1 MLTVAIFLVILLSII
16 NKKDKHLS
24 TILLILLFF
33 AIVFVEKM
41 ADLEGYEKLYYN
53 PDLDVRDI
61 EPAFKALTDFFNALQ
76 VPFIVFRMF
85 FFIVYISTL
94 NYIAKHLTPYISF
107 FWAIF
112 ALSLFCMHVV
122 WIRFSL
128 GTLFVYI
135 ALYILFSGKY
145 TGLKKYI
152 FAGSLMLIA
161 TQFHGGTVVFLPLL
175 FLDLISERSVYIA
188 LIAIFIVFNG
198 LSYTSLMDYLALF
211 MVEEKLTYLDTAFS
225 HGDSTSV
232 FYQSIASI
240 LCFIGAF
247 FLLFVEKRNLK
258 KYNNDKEVQALI
270 KKVEFAQKINA
281 YSLSVVLLVN
291 IFDAFVR
298 FYYYMFP
305 FYLIVLSYNFK
316 YSKQKWLYSA
326 SILAYAIGLLVV
338 FVLVDEPSR
347 VGGWFALYHF

>member
-16 NKKDKHLS
+16 NKKDKYLS
-24 TILLILLFF
+24 SFLLILLFF
-33 AIVFVEKM
+33 AIIFVEKM

-76 VPFIVFRMF
+76 VPFIVFRML

-112 ALSLFCMHVV
+112 ALSLFCLHVIL
-122 WIRFSL
+122 IRFSL

-135 ALYILFSGKY
+135 ALYILFTGKY

-175 FLDLISERSVYIA
+175 FLDFISKRGLYITLIVIFF
-188 LIAIFIVFNG
+188 IFIG
-198 LSYTSLMDYLALF
+198 LSYTLLMDYLALF

-225 HGDSTSV
+225 HGEGESV

-247 FLLFVEKRNLK
+247 FLLFAEKRNLK
-258 KYNNDKEVQALI
+258 KYNKDKEVQTLI
-270 KKVEFAQKINA
+270 NKVEFAQKINA

-291 IFDAFVR
+291 IFDAFIR

-316 YSKQKWLYSA
+316 YCKRRWLYSA
-326 SILAYAIGLLVV
+326 AIVAYAIGLLVV
-338 FVLVDEPSR
+338 FVLVDESSR

>member
-1 MLTVAIFLVILLSII
+1 MLTISILFVILISIT
-16 NKKDKHLS
+16 NKKDKFLS
-24 TILLILLFF
+24 TFLLILLFF
-33 AIVFVEKM
+33 AIVFVENM
-41 ADLEGYEKLYYN
+41 ADLESYEKLYYN
-53 PDLDVRDI
+53 PDLDLRDI
-61 EPAFKALTDFFNALQ
+61 EPAFKSLTDFFNALQ
-76 VPFIVFRMF
+76 VPFVVFRMF
-85 FFIVYISTL
+85 FFIVYLSTL

-112 ALSLFCMHVV
+112 AISLFCMHVV

-135 ALYILFSGKY
+135 ALYFLFSDKY
-145 TGLKKYI
+145 TGFKKYI

-161 TQFHGGTVVFLPLL
+161 TQFHGGTIVFLPLL
-175 FLDLISERSVYIA
+175 FLDLISERGVYITVIVT
-188 LIAIFIVFNG
+188 LCIFIG
-198 LSYTSLMDYLALF
+198 LSYTSLMNYLALF
-211 MVEEKLTYLDTAFS
+211 MVEEKLIYLDTAFS
-225 HGDSTSV
+225 HGDSTST
-232 FYQSIASI
+232 FYQSIASV
-240 LCFIGAF
+240 LCFIGAY

-258 KYNNDKEVQALI
+258 KYNKHKEVQALI

-281 YSLSVVLLVN
+281 YSLSVILLVN

-305 FYLIVLSYNFK
+305 LYLIVLSYNFR
-316 YSKQKWLYSA
+316 YCKQKWLYSA

-338 FVLVDEPSR
+338 FVLVDESSR